1 MVQRGRYAK
10 GGKKVS
16 NIPRDSRR
24 VQTLRILKSEG
35 RMNQNQLM
43 HKQGLTKS
51 HWRNFANIL
60 GEMEGWGWLN
70 KDPSTEAKNVKIFS
84 LTNLGHSVHDAVNE
98 LLKNDKMRG
107 ELMKFEMFY
116 ERTETDRNEIDQTS
130 SD

>member
-16 NIPRDSRR
+16 NIPRDNRR
-24 VQTLRILKSEG
+24 IQTLRILKSEG
-35 RMNQNQLM
+35 KMNQNQLM
-43 HKQGLTKS
+43 HKQGLTRTQ
-51 HWRNFANIL
+51 WQNFANIL

-70 KDPSTEAKNVKIFS
+70 KDPSTEAKNVNIFS

-116 ERTETDRNEIDQTS
+116 ERTETDRNEIDQAS

>member
-1 MVQRGRYAK
+1 MVQHGRYAK

-16 NIPRDSRR
+16 NIPRDNRR
-24 VQTLRILKSEG
+24 VQTLRILKAEG
-35 RMNQNQLM
+35 RLNQNQLM
-43 HKQGLTKS
+43 HKQGLTRTQ
-51 HWRNFANIL
+51 WQNFANIL

-84 LTNLGHSVHDAVNE
+84 LTDLGRSVHDAVNE
-98 LLKNDKMRG
+98 PLKNDEIRE

-116 ERTETDRNEIDQTS
+116 ERTETDRNEIDQAS

>member
-10 GGKKVS
+10 GGKKAS
-16 NIPRDSRR
+16 NIPRDNRR

-35 RMNQNQLM
+35 KMNQNQLM
-43 HKQGLTKS
+43 HKQGLTKTQ
-51 HWRNFANIL
+51 WRNFANIL
-60 GEMEGWGWLN
+60 GEMEGWRWLN

-84 LTNLGHSVHDAVNE
+84 LTNLGHSVHDAINE
-98 LLKNDKMRG
+98 PLKNDEIRE

-116 ERTETDRNEIDQTS
+116 ERKETEQYETDQTS

>member
-10 GGKKVS
+10 GGGKVS
-16 NIPRDSRR
+16 NIPRDNRR
-24 VQTLRILKSEG
+24 VQTLRILKSAG

-51 HWRNFANIL
+51 HWRNFQNIL

-84 LTNLGHSVHDAVNE
+84 LTNLGHSVHDSVNE

-116 ERTETDRNEIDQTS
+116 ERKETNQNETDQAS

>member
-1 MVQRGRYAK
+1 MVHRGRRTK
-10 GGKKVS
+10 GGAKIS
-16 NIPRDSRR
+16 NIPKDNRR
-24 VQTLRILKSEG
+24 FQTLKILKSEG
-35 RMNQNQLM
+35 KMNQNQLM

-70 KDPSTEAKNVKIFS
+70 KDQSTEAKNVKIFS

-98 LLKNDKMRG
+98 PLKNDEIRE

-116 ERTETDRNEIDQTS
+116 ERKETEQYETDQAS

>member
-1 MVQRGRYAK
+1 MIQHGRYGK

-16 NIPRDSRR
+16 NIPRDNRR
-24 VQTLRILKSEG
+24 VQTLRILKSAG

-43 HKQGLTKS
+43 HKQGLTKTQ
-51 HWRNFANIL
+51 WRNFQNIL

-70 KDPSTEAKNVKIFS
+70 KDPSTEAKNVKMFS

-116 ERTETDRNEIDQTS
+116 ERTETDRNEIDQAS

>member
-1 MVQRGRYAK
+1 MVHLGKRTK
-10 GGKKVS
+10 GKGKIS
-16 NIPRDSRR
+16 NIPKDNRR
-24 VQTLRILKSEG
+24 FQTLKILKSEG
-35 RMNQNQLM
+35 KMNQNQLM

-70 KDPSTEAKNVKIFS
+70 KDQSTEAKNVKIFS

-98 LLKNDKMRG
+98 PLKNDEIRE

-116 ERTETDRNEIDQTS
+116 ERKETEQYETDQAS

>member
-10 GGKKVS
+10 GGKKAS
-16 NIPRDSRR
+16 NIPRDNRR

-35 RMNQNQLM
+35 RLNQNQLM
-43 HKQGLTKS
+43 HKQGLTKTQ
-51 HWRNFANIL
+51 WRNFQNIL

-98 LLKNDKMRG
+98 PLKNDEIRE

-116 ERTETDRNEIDQTS
+116 ERKETEQYETDQAS

>member
-1 MVQRGRYAK
+1 MVQHGRYAK

-60 GEMEGWGWLN
+60 GEMEGWRWLN
-70 KDPSTEAKNVKIFS
+70 KDPSTEAANVNIWS
-84 LTNLGHSVHDAVNE
+84 LTNLGHSVHDAAYE
-98 LLKNDKMRG
+98 PLKNDKIRE
-107 ELMKFEMFY
+107 ELMKFEMY
-116 ERTETDRNEIDQTS
+116 SERKETTQDEIDQTS
-130 SD
+130 TD